1 MKTTQQRRNERK
13 KERFARQFHSKQR
26 VAWVQSLPCHVT
38 EKRGNVVNAHVK
50 SRGSGGTYK
59 DIVPLDWAVH
69 TDFDTMPEDKF
80 EQKYRYTKEL
90 VRKAAWFYNKAWE
103 IHVMPQER

>member
-1 MKTTQQRRNERK
+1 M
-13 KERFARQFHSKQR
+13 
-26 VAWVQSLPCHVT
+26 QSLPCHVT
-38 EKRGNVVNAHVK
+38 DKTGNVVNAHVK

-103 IHVMPQER
+103 IHVMPQEH